1 MLRNGK
7 WYRACDY
14 CDCWA
19 DLQTFT
25 PISHD
30 KLGLKCKDA
39 ESCRQRMHERAV
51 AAKQL
56 AAKLDKDAEISAV
69 AVAVLAIIILICWRC
84 FR

>member
-1 MLRNGK
+1 MLQNGK

-14 CDCWA
+14 CEGWA

-39 ESCRQRMHERAV
+39 ESCRQRMHERASE
-51 AAKQL
+51 AKKVL
-56 AAKLDKDAEISAV
+56 AKLDESVVIGAV
-69 AVAVLAIIILICWRC
+69 ELGVIVAIIVICLWCCR
-84 FR
+84 